1 MVRVDALYVPTDRET
16 VADLLAA
23 LANQDLEIHEPSESP
38 TDNVPLVVL
47 ITPAMLEP
55 QNVAYAEAVASRY
68 QEVLPV
74 SFLPGAA
81 PLFADLSQ
89 SLISQLGVSE
99 CARRI
104 ALIATHGG
112 RTIVDWNNLVSKA
125 IAWRTDGRQALL
137 PDADANAALSLLQS
151 PPAQS
156 SSNRALV
163 AEYVAASQSALARR
177 RRIGTAVVAVSCA
190 ILAAI
195 LVFASIQAISARK
208 AQVRARDTGNAATAN
223 RLARLAIES
232 LGGNPDLPGL
242 LANRALSFANTP
254 TALEA
259 ETRAVAAT
267 WPHKSYKLDFVPYG
281 LSAASQSSRIAIN
294 DSDHNTMVLFDQPGG
309 KKLGEFRYASD
320 ARPVGVKGK
329 LSPDGR
335 RLAVKLPASMKLFDV
350 DSKEQ
355 LAGPSRWYRG
365 NDALIDWLDNDR
377 VLVGRG
383 PQVLAVNPETG
394 EATPI
399 ADVGSAIAGGSLS
412 PNRQHLVVETE
423 RGVSIVNPVTNQHER
438 SIDSQIASPAIGDDG
453 QTIVGL
459 QHPYAVEVGAPDAG
473 GKNKL
478 TRLPGAGN
486 VLLPLDNGYTLALAA
501 NGELSVISGEK
512 LYDTVK
518 GHLSGRVRG
527 ARLSDGKIGT
537 VGEDGFLRVWSIPD
551 FNALR
556 GKPISSM
563 FIPSR
568 VRQSRGSQMAGPR
581 ESARNQIRMSG
592 DDTLAA
598 TVLPG
603 ATWLLTLPDLVSD
616 TKKPFFAGMDSDVFL
631 SRNGSYVASVGD
643 KFVRTDK
650 VGQSSNSGRRDS
662 ANTMMNSRHIQMA
675 IGKGGKGIGAVSD
688 DGSTVVLADEYSVS
702 SRHTDAANNRDAA
715 FEQDRRPVALY
726 AEPNGNGYALTV
738 DGYLRSSDG
747 AESKLDLPGADAHA
761 AEVAAAEFL
770 SRDDYVLATRDGRL
784 MHSKSNSLKEVAN
797 VGGGNDSFALRTSTD
812 GSQIALI
819 GATGL
824 VVYDVDAHH
833 VVYREPG
840 YGTDNDTLLTDVTFT
855 KQRGVLYG
863 VTQVGGVRRIE
874 FAKDLHDELATP
886 RQFSADELALFQI
899 SEN

>member
-350 DSKEQ
+350 DSKEP

-556 GKPISSM
+556 GKATGAGYISPTTRL
-563 FIPSR
+563 PSSIG
-568 VRQSRGSQMAGPR
+568 QTIAPR
-581 ESARNQIRMSG
+581 ESARNQIRMAS
-592 DDTLAA
+592 DDTIAVTL
-598 TVLPG
+598 LPG
-603 ATWLLTLPDLVSD
+603 YARVMTAPDLMPS
-616 TKKPFFAGMDSDVFL
+616 KKWFFAGLTAEVFL
-631 SRNGSYVASVGD
+631 SRNGSRIAYVGEE
-643 KFVRTDK
+643 FI
-650 VGQSSNSGRRDS
+650 RDDQFS
-662 ANTMMNSRHIQMA
+662 ENARFWTRDHTQVMNGRHIQMA

-702 SRHTDAANNRDAA
+702 SRHADATTNRDAK
-715 FEQDRRPVALY
+715 FDQDRRPVALY

-797 VGGGNDSFALRTSTD
+797 VGGGNDSFALRISAD
-812 GSQIALI
+812 GSQVALI

-886 RQFSADELALFQI
+886 RQLSADELALFQI